1 MDDQNG
7 PGADDAGT
15 ERLDE
20 DLRDRSR
27 AVAPALDAF
36 LHPRAIAVVGASSD
50 PGTHSGLLFANLV
63 DSHFDGPILPVNRN
77 HSLVQGVTAYP
88 DLASCPVVPD
98 LVIVCLPAPAVARVV
113 AQAGDLGIKAV
124 CVISAGFAEVGT
136 AGAALQASLVETALE
151 RGVNLVGPNC
161 TGVLSGAGSSRF
173 NATLGRT
180 VPRSG
185 GTCMLSQSGA
195 FGLAVV
201 EAMEARGLGLGGFVS
216 VGNTA
221 DIGVTDL
228 LLYWGQDPGTD
239 VVLAYLESVPDPRSF
254 IRVARH
260 VGERVPLVVL
270 KAGRT
275 PAGRR
280 GAASHTAALSAGDVA
295 VDALLHQ
302 AGVIRAGSIEE
313 VLDLATV
320 LGSQKHFRGRRVAI
334 VTNGGG
340 SGVVAADACEN
351 NGLVV
356 PELGGVVTGALKSL
370 LPAEASVGNP
380 VDMIA
385 SATARHYGDVVRALG
400 SSADVDALIV
410 VFNTPVVATAAD
422 VAAELVSARGDLG
435 PDGPLVAVFLNR
447 EGPPASLREA
457 GIPAFMFPENAA
469 RALGRSVAW
478 HERRGRWSHPAP
490 TGDASSSV
498 GTPQAH
504 GRAIEWSLG
513 LARQRAHDGW
523 LAPADAE
530 ALLGAYGIAV
540 PRSIPVRTPDEAAA
554 AQVELGCPVVVK
566 VAAAIHKSDVGGVR
580 LGLTTPAG
588 AAQAARS
595 VRADLQAAGMAELA
609 EELLVQEQIGT
620 GQEMIVGTNR
630 DPLLGP
636 LVVVGLG
643 GRLVEVLGDVAVRVA
658 PLRDEDV
665 TEMVQ
670 TLVSYPLLT
679 GYRGE
684 PVLDVDALH
693 DVLRGVSAIA
703 QDWPEIVEMDLNP
716 LFVLEKGAVAAD
728 VRVRLAPDR

>member
-1 MDDQNG
+1 MDNQKGVG
-7 PGADDAGT
+7 PADVVT
-15 ERLDE
+15 ELLDG
-20 DLRDRSR
+20 DLRDRYS
-27 AVAPALDAF
+27 AVGPALDAF
-36 LHPRAIAVVGASSD
+36 MHPRSIAVVGASSD
-50 PGTHSGLLFANLV
+50 PATLSGLLFANLV
-63 DSHFDGPILPVNRN
+63 NSPFAGPVLPVNRN
-77 HSLVQGVTAYP
+77 HPEVQGVTAYP

-98 LVIVCLPAPAVARVV
+98 LVIICLPAPAVAGVV
-113 AQAGDLGIKAV
+113 AQAGELGIKAA
-124 CVISAGFAEVGT
+124 CVISAGFAEVGGP
-136 AGAALQASLVETALE
+136 GAALQASLVETANHL
-151 RGVNLVGPNC
+151 GVRLVGPNC
-161 TGVLSGAGSSRF
+161 TGVLSGKGSSRF
-173 NATLGRT
+173 NATFGRS
-180 VPRSG
+180 VPRAG

-201 EAMEARGLGLGGFVS
+201 EAMEARGLGVGGFVS

-228 LLYWGQDPGTD
+228 LLYWGQDPSTNL
-239 VVLAYLESVPDPRSF
+239 VLLYLESVPDPRSF
-254 IRVARH
+254 VRVARH

-295 VDALLHQ
+295 VDAFLHQ

-320 LGSQKHFRGRRVAI
+320 LGSQEHFRGRRVAI

-340 SGVVAADACEN
+340 SGVVAADACED
-351 NGLVV
+351 NGLLV
-356 PELGGVVTGALKSL
+356 PELGEVVTAALKAL
-370 LPAEASVGNP
+370 LPVEASVGNP

-385 SATARHYGDVVRALG
+385 SATARTYGDVVRALG
-400 SSADVDALIV
+400 ASPEIDALIV
-410 VFNTPVVATAAD
+410 VFNTPVVATPAD
-422 VAAELVSARGDLG
+422 VAAELVSARSHLG
-435 PDGPLVAVFLNR
+435 PDVPLVAVFLNR
-447 EGPPASLREA
+447 DGPPASLRDA

-469 RALGRSVAW
+469 RALARSVTW
-478 HERRGRWSHPAP
+478 HERRGRRSHLGR
-490 TGDASSSV
+490 TDDASRRV
-498 GTPQAH
+498 GEPEAH
-504 GRAIEWSLG
+504 GRARGWSPAF
-513 LARQRAHDGW
+513 ARQRAHDGW

-540 PRSIPVRTPDEAAA
+540 PRSVPVRTPDEAAA

-566 VAAAIHKSDVGGVR
+566 LAAAIHKSDVGGVR
-580 LGLTTPAG
+580 LGVTTPA
-588 AAQAARS
+588 AAAEAVRS
-595 VRADLQAAGMAELA
+595 VRAGLRAAGMAELGA
-609 EELLVQEQIGT
+609 ELLVQEQVEK
-620 GQEMIVGTNR
+620 GQEMIVGTTR

-643 GRLVEVLGDVAVRVA
+643 GRLVEVLGDVNVRVA

-665 TEMVQ
+665 TEMVE

-679 GYRGE
+679 GYRGG

-693 DVLRGVSAIA
+693 EVLRGVSAMA
-703 QDWPEIVEMDLNP
+703 EDYPEIAEMDLNP

-728 VRVRLAPDR
+728 VRARLVPDR